1 MAHDGQADIDAVSA
15 ARTRRV
21 APLAICVALLL
32 LSGCGGRLIGV
43 MAPSGAVI
51 PGTSQ
56 VHLLAATTRAPSED
70 KSILFTGE
78 RGTGLKVDAITVSI
92 PPEANR
98 TVGQV
103 QWPRR
108 LPANPIKE
116 FATVNV
122 KPLVSKAEDEAW
134 LKKNLPRSRRALVFV
149 HGFNNRYEDAV
160 YRFAQIVHDSGAEV
174 VPVVFTW
181 PSRASIFDYN
191 YDKEST
197 NYSRDALEDLL
208 RRIDAEPSIGEITV
222 MAHSMGT
229 WLAVEALRQM
239 AIRDGRTLPKIKNV
253 ILASPDLD
261 VDVFSRQFVAL
272 GKNAPHFTLFVSQDD
287 RALGVS
293 RRISGNVDRLG
304 QVDANAEPYRTQF
317 EKAGISVIDLTKL
330 KSGDSL
336 NHGKFAESAEVV
348 KLIGQRLISGQTITD
363 SDVGLGEAVGAV
375 ALGVSTAV
383 GNAASVAVSAP
394 IAVFDPRTRRNYGE
408 QVNRLGR
415 SLENT
420 AGSVGDTVGVAGLP
434 VGQPRSE
441 GACPTDRPDPQGS
454 CKR

>member
-1 MAHDGQADIDAVSA
+1 MAYVRS
-15 ARTRRV
+15 
-21 APLAICVALLL
+21 LAIVAALLL

-43 MAPSGAVI
+43 MTPSGTVVR
-51 PGTSQ
+51 GTSQ
-56 VHLLAATTRAPSED
+56 VRLLAATTRAPSDD
-70 KSILFTGE
+70 KAILFSGE
-78 RGTGLKVDAITVSI
+78 RGSDLKIDAITVSI

-103 QWPRR
+103 QWPAR
-108 LPANPIKE
+108 LPANPLKE
-116 FATVNV
+116 FSTVNV
-122 KPLVSKAEDEAW
+122 VPLVSKAEDERW
-134 LKKNLPRSRRALVFV
+134 LKQNLPKSRRALVFV

-160 YRFAQIVHDSGAEV
+160 YRFAQIVHDSGADV

-208 RRIDAEPSIGEITV
+208 RRISAEPSISEVTV

-261 VDVFSRQFVAL
+261 VDVFSRQFLAL
-272 GKNAPHFTLFVSQDD
+272 GKNPPHFTLFVSQDD
-287 RALGVS
+287 RALSVS

-336 NHGKFAESAEVV
+336 NHGKFAESADVV

-375 ALGVSTAV
+375 ALGVSNTV

-408 QVNRLGR
+408 QVQRLGR
-415 SLENT
+415 SVDNT
-420 AGSVGDTVGVAGLP
+420 LGSVGDTAGAAGFP
-434 VGQPRSE
+434 DVTSRS
-441 GACPTDRPDPQGS
+441 GKQCSGNQADRRPG
-454 CKR
+454 CLN